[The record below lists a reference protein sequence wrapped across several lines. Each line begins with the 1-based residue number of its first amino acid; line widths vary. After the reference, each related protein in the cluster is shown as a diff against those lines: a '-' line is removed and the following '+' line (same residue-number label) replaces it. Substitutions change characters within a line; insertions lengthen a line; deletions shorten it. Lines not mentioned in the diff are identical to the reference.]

1 MSRHDGRRAAGAPAG
16 SPCAPCPAGCRE
28 GTKDPFP
35 HSAVAPRSPRAVCGV
50 LASGISSAVLPP
62 PHRHGARGL
71 SLPTPV
77 PEGGVR
83 RLPLVLRISCSR
95 LVSGVA
101 LAAPWGIPRGSQSPQ
116 LRARWQQALDRWLP
130 GGVAGRGRP
139 PRPAMFQSRGAR
151 TPPRVSLSRPR
162 VPPRV
167 STN

>member
-1 MSRHDGRRAAGAPAG
+1 MRPVPRRLPGRHEGPLPPFCSGAPQHTGSLRRAGLGHQLSRP
-16 SPCAPCPAGCRE
+16 P
-28 GTKDPFP
+28 
-35 HSAVAPRSPRAVCGV
+35 
-50 LASGISSAVLPP
+50 PP

-101 LAAPWGIPRGSQSPQ
+101 LAAPRGIPRGSRSPQ

-130 GGVAGRGRP
+130 GGVAGRGCPLRRP
-139 PRPAMFQSRGAR
+139 RRLCPAPATPRHVSEPGSPRPA
-151 TPPRVSLSRPR
+151 PRQPELAPRPS
-162 VPPRV
+162 PRF
-167 STN
+167 NKLIP